1 MPLLDGTPAMAMR
14 QPAISVVIPT
24 YNWSAALRCA
34 IRSVLLQTMQDFE
47 ILVVGD
53 GCTDD
58 SEAIVA
64 AFNDPRLRWY
74 NLDRNYGSQWAA
86 NNFAIEHAAADWIAY
101 LGHDD
106 IWYPTHL
113 AAILRTA
120 ELDTAEIVTSTMIF
134 YGRQGLAREGSLAFS
149 RVAPPRL
156 ATSSRLPRSPT
167 RRRCTA
173 LSFDGAIQRRWC
185 RRWTLPS

>member
-1 MPLLDGTPAMAMR
+1 MVTA
-14 QPAISVVIPT
+14 PAISVVIPT

-58 SEAIVA
+58 SEAVVVA
-64 AFNDPRLRWY
+64 FGAPRIRWH
-74 NLDRNYGSQWAA
+74 NLDRNYGSQWMA
-86 NNFAIEHAAADWIAY
+86 NNYANEHAAGGWIAY

-113 AAILRTA
+113 SAILAAAQRESA
-120 ELDTAEIVTSTMIF
+120 EVVTSAMIL
-134 YGRQGLAREGSLAFS
+134 YGPEGTGGRGIAGLFATGTYGSADFVPPTAFAHAR
-149 RVAPPRL
+149 
-156 ATSSRLPRSPT
+156 
-167 RRRCTA
+167 A
-173 LSFDGAIQRRWC
+173 LYGDVVRW
-185 RRWTLPS
+185 RDPDLDKSV